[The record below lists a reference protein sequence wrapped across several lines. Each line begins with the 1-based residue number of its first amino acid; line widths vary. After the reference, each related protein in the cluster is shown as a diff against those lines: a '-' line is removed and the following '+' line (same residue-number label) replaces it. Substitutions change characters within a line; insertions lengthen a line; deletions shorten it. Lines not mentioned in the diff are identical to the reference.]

1 MAGNSL
7 NLRAMRAHGEAQVPP
22 RLGLRIVAVFLALQA
37 LLLLVLS
44 LIFAPSARAEP
55 AKSELTVSTSAGFA
69 RFVFHFTEDSDAE
82 INLNNGILGIA
93 VKEPID
99 LSVDRIAVGAPDYVN
114 AARRDPDGKAVRL
127 ALGRKVTV
135 NSMMAGDRLFVD
147 LLPEGWVGLPPGLP
161 QEVVDDLARRA
172 RAAERLERQRR
183 PPADPPLLP
192 LIRVRVGPQPT
203 FTRYVFGL
211 PQATAVTTDRAKDR
225 LIVLFDA
232 PLRFDLADAQTAPPA
247 GVATIAARPGAGK
260 TAVQFDFTNSPD
272 VRTFREDNNF
282 IVDVLAAE
290 PKDVPAELAARANM
304 SPPGAAPASPGSA
317 PPKVAAE
324 GPPGPDRAPAPKC
337 AERPAQPAAP
347 PAGAVASKGSD
358 APAPAVTPLTPVALA
373 VSAPPPRDAKAPVLV
388 EVVRVGEGPRLTF
401 RFAG

>member
-1 MAGNSL
+1 M
-7 NLRAMRAHGEAQVPP
+7 
-22 RLGLRIVAVFLALQA
+22 
-37 LLLLVLS
+37 
-44 LIFAPSARAEP
+44 
-55 AKSELTVSTSAGFA
+55 
-69 RFVFHFTEDSDAE
+69 
-82 INLNNGILGIA
+82 
-93 VKEPID
+93 
-99 LSVDRIAVGAPDYVN
+99 
-114 AARRDPDGKAVRL
+114 RL

-172 RAAERLERQRR
+172 RAAERLERERR
-183 PPADPPLLP
+183 PPAEPQLPP
-192 LIRVRVGPQPT
+192 LIRVRVGTQPT

-282 IVDVLAAE
+282 IVEVLTAE
-290 PKDVPAELAARANM
+290 PKDVPAEPSFLQ
-304 SPPGAAPASPGSA
+304 PHHGAA
-317 PPKVAAE
+317 
-324 GPPGPDRAPAPKC
+324 
-337 AERPAQPAAP
+337 
-347 PAGAVASKGSD
+347 
-358 APAPAVTPLTPVALA
+358 LA
-373 VSAPPPRDAKAPVLV
+373 R
-388 EVVRVGEGPRLTF
+388 RINRG
-401 RFAG
+401 